1 MYREYQVEANLGAQ
15 KIQRFLSCVSC
26 VEADIQ
32 LFDTTR
38 TITQILEYIDPAR
51 MTALSISAL
60 STSTPAT
67 ADAFQNFTHLRRLDL
82 CDATVAPDFFPQMIG
97 PGSPLTQLEH
107 ISYHHSAVKAIDLT
121 LLIRLLRNPVL
132 SGVLKIR
139 SIKISTTRANEQ
151 WHFAPPSAVWSG
163 ESAKEDTVELIR
175 LGKERG
181 ITIGGT
187 NVEAVEIE
195 QRNNEKR
202 WNWR

>member
-1 MYREYQVEANLGAQ
+1 
-15 KIQRFLSCVSC
+15 
-26 VEADIQ
+26 
-32 LFDTTR
+32 
-38 TITQILEYIDPAR
+38 
-51 MTALSISAL
+51 MTALSISAQ

-82 CDATVAPDFFPQMIG
+82 RDATVAPDFFPQIIG
-97 PGSPLTQLEH
+97 PVSPLTQLEH
-107 ISYHHSAVKAIDLT
+107 ISYHHPEVKAINLT

-139 SIKISTTRANEQ
+139 SIQISTI
-151 WHFAPPSAVWSG
+151 FAYEHGRFSRTSPVWSS

-187 NVEAVEIE
+187 NVAAVEIE
-195 QRNNEKR
+195 QRNNETR